1 MAEKLPLAHG
11 ELQEAYKPAT
21 AEAAS
26 FVPSSIHTTFK

>member
-1 MAEKLPLAHG
+1 MAKKLLPAHG

-26 FVPSSIHTTFK
+26 FSPSSIHTTLK